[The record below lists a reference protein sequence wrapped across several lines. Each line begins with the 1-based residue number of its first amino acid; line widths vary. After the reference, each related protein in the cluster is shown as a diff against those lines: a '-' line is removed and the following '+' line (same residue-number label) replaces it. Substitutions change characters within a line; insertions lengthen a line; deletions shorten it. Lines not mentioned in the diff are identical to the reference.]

1 MYLIDFYYSCDNK
14 GYVLNLI
21 RDRRTSAKL
30 KYGNEIN
37 SIEFIDFTAQDF
49 NLFFSICWFIN
60 NKQKQSQIKK
70 ITLSFDEL
78 KKFIPQNKIMN
89 LNRFYNDIVKFARK
103 LRKIT
108 IDIETNEITQNGESN
123 SLGKSDF
130 FARETLVDS
139 KTKTLTIIM
148 GDLVLKALFNFNYFT
163 KFDLN
168 EFCSIKNKYTKTLF
182 RLLKQ
187 YENVNENPVNGLKN
201 IVMEKQE
208 FLEFMNCPEKYMNNM
223 SMYVDKKIL
232 IPAIDELNKG
242 SQSFK
247 NVSYQK
253 IKEGGMI
260 KKFEISFQTIKPA

>member
-1 MYLIDFYYSCDNK
+1 MYLIDFGYDSFIK

-37 SIEFIDFTAQDF
+37 TFTFTNFTAQDF
-49 NLFFSICWFIN
+49 NLFFTICWH
-60 NKQKQSQIKK
+60 IKEK
-70 ITLSFDEL
+70 KSRELTLTFDEL
-78 KKFIPQNKIMN
+78 KGFISDIKNNQ
-89 LNRFYNDIVKFARK
+89 RFYNETCKFARK
-103 LRKIT
+103 LMIIIASK
-108 IDIETNEITQNGESN
+108 EITDENNKKQEK
-123 SLGKSDF
+123 GKNFLTNYEIS
-130 FARETLVDS
+130 EE
-139 KTKTLTIIM
+139 KKTLSIVVSDM
-148 GDLVLKALFNFNYFT
+148 AYDMLFYANYFT

-168 EFCSIKNKYTKTLF
+168 EFCSIQNKYTKTLF

-187 YENVNENPVNGLKN
+187 YENVNENSVNGLKN

-232 IPAIDELNKG
+232 IPAIDEMNKG

-260 KKFEISFQTIKPA
+260 KKFEISFQTIR

>member
-1 MYLIDFYYSCDNK
+1 MCLIDFYYSYSHK
-14 GYVLNLI
+14 GYILNLI
-21 RDRRTSAKL
+21 RDRRTNTKL

-37 SIEFIDFTAQDF
+37 SIKFIDFTAQDF
-49 NLFFSICWFIN
+49 NLFFSICWFIK
-60 NKQKQSQIKK
+60 KQKQSQIKK
-70 ITLSFDEL
+70 INLPFDDL
-78 KKFIPQNKIMN
+78 KKFIPQSKRMN
-89 LNRFYNDIVKFARK
+89 QKRFYDDIVKLARK

-108 IDIETNEITQNGESN
+108 IDIESNKITQDDEYS
-123 SLGKSDF
+123 SLGMSDF
-130 FARETLVDS
+130 FVRETLVDS
-139 KTKTLTIIM
+139 KTKILTIVL
-148 GDLVLKALFNFNYFT
+148 GDLVHKALFGFNYFT

-168 EFCSIKNKYTKTLF
+168 EFCSIQNKYTKTLF

-201 IVMEKQE
+201 IVMEKKE
-208 FLEFMNCPEKYMNNM
+208 FLEFMNCPEKYTNNT

-253 IKEGGMI
+253 IKEGGAI
-260 KKFEISFQTIKPA
+260 KKFEISFQTIK

>member
-1 MYLIDFYYSCDNK
+1 MYLIDFGYDSFTK

-37 SIEFIDFTAQDF
+37 TFTFTNFTAQDF
-49 NLFFSICWFIN
+49 NLFFTICWHI
-60 NKQKQSQIKK
+60 KEKKSKK
-70 ITLSFDEL
+70 ITISFDEL
-78 KKFIPQNKIMN
+78 KEFMPDIKNN
-89 LNRFYNDIVKFARK
+89 RRFYNEIVKFGNK
-103 LRKIT
+103 LMIIIASK
-108 IDIETNEITQNGESN
+108 EITDEDNQKRN
-123 SLGKSDF
+123 LGKNF
-130 FARETLVDS
+130 LTYVETS
-139 KTKTLTIIM
+139 EKEKTLSIVVSDM
-148 GDLVLKALFNFNYFT
+148 AYDMLFYANYFT

-187 YENVNENPVNGLKN
+187 YENVNENPASCLKN
-201 IVMEKQE
+201 IIMEKQE
-208 FLEFMNCPEKYMNNM
+208 FLEFMNCPEKYMNNT
-223 SMYVDKKIL
+223 SMYVDKEIL
-232 IPAIDELNKG
+232 IPAIEGLNET

>member
-1 MYLIDFYYSCDNK
+1 MYLIDFGYDSFTK

-37 SIEFIDFTAQDF
+37 TFTFTNFTAQDF
-49 NLFFSICWFIN
+49 NLFFTICWYI
-60 NKQKQSQIKK
+60 KEKKSKK
-70 ITLSFDEL
+70 ITISFDEL
-78 KKFIPQNKIMN
+78 KEFLPKKIKNKKQFFDEIVKLSNKLMIIIASKKITDENNQKQNKCKN
-89 LNRFYNDIVKFARK
+89 FLTYA
-103 LRKIT
+103 
-108 IDIETNEITQNGESN
+108 
-123 SLGKSDF
+123 
-130 FARETLVDS
+130 ETLE
-139 KTKTLTIIM
+139 KEKTLSIVVSDM
-148 GDLVLKALFNFNYFT
+148 AYDMLFYANYFT

-187 YENVNENPVNGLKN
+187 YENVNENPANGLKN

-223 SMYVDKKIL
+223 SMYVDKEIL
-232 IPAIDELNKG
+232 IPAINGLNET

-260 KKFEISFQTIKPA
+260 KKFEISFQTIR